1 MLALALLLVANAA
14 PADLAAVGVVLARPA
29 ERSVA
34 ILRCEGRTRVAA
46 VGDSVFGGR
55 LVAVSADDVTLEFDG
70 KRVDLLVASTG
81 EVPPKGPPP
90 APTAPTAPA
99 REEDSPPRVMD
110 RAEVQRRLGAEIPRI
125 LAETAVRPVSEDGRV
140 VGLRLTRVPAGTLL
154 TEAGLRAGDVL
165 TRINGT
171 EIDGMA
177 TLIGL
182 WPRLQGATDLHAEI
196 LRDGRPLSIS
206 LSLK

>member
-1 MLALALLLVANAA
+1 MLALALLLAANTA
-14 PADLAAVGVVLARPA
+14 PVDLAAVGVVLARPA

-34 ILRCEGRTRVAA
+34 ILRSEGQTRVAV

-55 LVAVSADDVTLEFDG
+55 LVAVAADEVTLEFG
-70 KRVDLLVASTG
+70 GERVSLRVASTG
-81 EVPPKGPPP
+81 SALPKAPPP
-90 APTAPTAPA
+90 APAAPVGPA
-99 REEDSPPRVMD
+99 RDEEPPPRVMD
-110 RAEVQRRLGAEIPRI
+110 RGEVERRLSTEIPRI
-125 LAETAVRPVSEDGRV
+125 LAETAVRPVTEDGRV
-140 VGLRLTRVPAGTLL
+140 VGLRLTRVPAGSLL

-182 WPRLQGATDLHAEI
+182 WPRLQGATDLRAEV

>member
-1 MLALALLLVANAA
+1 MLALVLFLAANAA

-34 ILRCEGRTRVAA
+34 ILRSEGRTRVAV
-46 VGDSVFGGR
+46 VGESVFGGR
-55 LVAVSADDVTLEFDG
+55 LLAVAADEVTLEFDG
-70 KRVDLLVASTG
+70 ERVALRVASTG
-81 EVPPKGPPP
+81 SSPPKAPP
-90 APTAPTAPA
+90 APPAARVAPA
-99 REEDSPPRVMD
+99 PEEAAPARVMD
-110 RAEVQRRLGAEIPRI
+110 RAEVERRLSTEIPRI
-125 LAETAVRPVSEDGRV
+125 LEQTAVRPVSEDGRV
-140 VGLRLTRVPAGTLL
+140 VGLQLTRVPAGSLL
-154 TEAGLRAGDVL
+154 TDAGLRVGDVL

-171 EIDGMA
+171 RIDGMA

-182 WPRLQGATDLHAEI
+182 WPRLQGATDLRAEV